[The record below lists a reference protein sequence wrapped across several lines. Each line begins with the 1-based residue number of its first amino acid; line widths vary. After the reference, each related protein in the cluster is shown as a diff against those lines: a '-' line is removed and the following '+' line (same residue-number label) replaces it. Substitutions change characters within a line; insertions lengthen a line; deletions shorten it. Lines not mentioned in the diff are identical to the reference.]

1 MAEKFLIIILFIISA
16 GSFAASCSYFK
27 EKGFLLNNAY
37 LFASKRSGK
46 KWTKIPLPA
55 VSSHLSA
62 DWNYILLNTVQMIFN
77 IGWLFY
83 AVLAVTIAAVIYAV
97 ISTVKIEKRKSRSGA
112 FLHGFER
119 PCRIQMVSISLERRH
134 RYGSA

>member
-1 MAEKFLIIILFIISA
+1 MAEKFLIMILFIISA

-37 LFASKRSGK
+37 LFASKEEREEMDK
-46 KWTKIPLPA
+46 KSHYRQSA
-55 VSSHLSA
+55 VIFLL
-62 DWNYILLNTVQMIFN
+62 IGIIFLLNTVQMIFN

-97 ISTVKIEKRKSRSGA
+97 ISTVKIEKKKK
-112 FLHGFER
+112 
-119 PCRIQMVSISLERRH
+119 
-134 RYGSA
+134 

>member
-1 MAEKFLIIILFIISA
+1 MILFIISA

-37 LFASKRSGK
+37 LFASKEEREEMDK
-46 KWTKIPLPA
+46 KSHYRQSA
-55 VSSHLSA
+55 VIFLL
-62 DWNYILLNTVQMIFN
+62 IGIIFLLNTVQMIFN

-97 ISTVKIEKRKSRSGA
+97 ISTVKIEKKKK
-112 FLHGFER
+112 
-119 PCRIQMVSISLERRH
+119 
-134 RYGSA
+134 

>member
-1 MAEKFLIIILFIISA
+1 MVEKFLIMILFIISA

-37 LFASKRSGK
+37 LFASKEEREEMDK
-46 KWTKIPLPA
+46 KSHYRQSA
-55 VSSHLSA
+55 VIFLL
-62 DWNYILLNTVQMIFN
+62 IGIIFLLNTVQMIFN

-97 ISTVKIEKRKSRSGA
+97 ISTVKIEKKKK
-112 FLHGFER
+112 
-119 PCRIQMVSISLERRH
+119 
-134 RYGSA
+134 

>member
-1 MAEKFLIIILFIISA
+1 MAEKFLIMILFIISA

-37 LFASKRSGK
+37 LFASKEEREEMDK
-46 KWTKIPLPA
+46 KSHYRQSA
-55 VSSHLSA
+55 VIFLL
-62 DWNYILLNTVQMIFN
+62 IGIVFLLNTVQMIFN

-97 ISTVKIEKRKSRSGA
+97 ISTVKIEKKKK
-112 FLHGFER
+112 
-119 PCRIQMVSISLERRH
+119 
-134 RYGSA
+134 

>member
-37 LFASKRSGK
+37 LFASKEEREEMDK
-46 KWTKIPLPA
+46 KSHYRQSA
-55 VSSHLSA
+55 VIFLL
-62 DWNYILLNTVQMIFN
+62 IGIIFLLNTVQMIFN

-97 ISTVKIEKRKSRSGA
+97 ISTVKIEKKKK
-112 FLHGFER
+112 
-119 PCRIQMVSISLERRH
+119 
-134 RYGSA
+134 